1 MENQKR
7 RFTRVPFKVAAKL
20 EAGGGRFE
28 VDEIFNLSVGG
39 CLLPVTA
46 ILAPGTECCVTIMLS
61 GVSSEM
67 NVQADGEIVRSCD
80 GEVAVKFTRI
90 EPDSL
95 FHLQNIILHN
105 STDTDMVEREIR
117 DHPGLI

>member
-1 MENQKR
+1 MKKDKR

-20 EAGGGRFE
+20 EAGTVFE
-28 VDEIFNLSVGG
+28 VNEIFNLSVGG
-39 CLLPVTA
+39 CLLPVRAVLESGTA
-46 ILAPGTECCVTIMLS
+46 CIVTIMLS

-67 NVQADGEIVRSCD
+67 NVRVDGEIVRC
-80 GEVAVKFTRI
+80 GENEVAVKFIRI

-105 STDTDMVEREIR
+105 SADTDVIEQEIR
-117 DHPGLI
+117 EHPGLI